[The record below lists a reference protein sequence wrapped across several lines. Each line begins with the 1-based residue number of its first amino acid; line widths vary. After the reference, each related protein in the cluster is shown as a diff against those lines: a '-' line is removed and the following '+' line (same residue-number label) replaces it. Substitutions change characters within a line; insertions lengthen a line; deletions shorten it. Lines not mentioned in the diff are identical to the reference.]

1 MEASRGMG
9 EMSGGGMPSDIRR
22 NRLSSYAVLPWLAL
36 ALAGCSSGSVGTP
49 AGPANGSSFFATS
62 SAKSPQAVA
71 GAQPDVNCPVVE
83 VRQGASTLT
92 ISPSGDT
99 STMSLKYQGSFVRAA
114 RECAV
119 AGDNMVM
126 KIGVEGRIIVGP
138 GGGPGQIDV
147 PLRIAVVQETASN
160 TTPIV
165 TKLIRVPVTVGA
177 GQGNVPFSHVEE
189 GLSFP
194 LPNPT
199 TALDD
204 YMAYVGFDPLAA
216 QTQDQQKE
224 KPKPKP
230 KKKPAQASNG

>member
-1 MEASRGMG
+1 MSDG
-9 EMSGGGMPSDIRR
+9 EYRATNIGLLGRYAFVAVSSALAALLVGCSGGVGT
-22 NRLSSYAVLPWLAL
+22 
-36 ALAGCSSGSVGTP
+36 SSGP
-49 AGPANGSSFFATS
+49 ATGSSFFTS
-62 SAKSPQAVA
+62 LSAKSPQAVI
-71 GAQPDVNCPVVE
+71 GAQPDVNCPGVE

-92 ISPSGDT
+92 IGPNGDT
-99 STMSLKYQGSFVRAA
+99 SAMSLKYQASFVREA

-119 AGDNMVM
+119 SGGNMVM

-160 TTPIV
+160 MTPV
-165 TKLIRVPVTVGA
+165 ATKLVRIPVTIAA
-177 GQGNVPFSHVEE
+177 GQGNVPFTYVED

-194 LPNPT
+194 LPDPT

-204 YMAYVGFDPLAA
+204 YKAYVGFDPLAA

-224 KPKPKP
+224 KPRPKP
-230 KKKPAQASNG
+230 KKKPPPAANG